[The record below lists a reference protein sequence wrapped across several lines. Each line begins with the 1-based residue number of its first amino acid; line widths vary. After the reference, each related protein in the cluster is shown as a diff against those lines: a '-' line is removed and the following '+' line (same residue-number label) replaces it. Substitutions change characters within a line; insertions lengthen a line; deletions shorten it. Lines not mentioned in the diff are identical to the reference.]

1 MFSRSF
7 QKMGYAEG
15 VNAKVQILQW
25 LVLVLLVTM
34 VPFLLGTIPVK
45 YMNRFQRTPA
55 MMYLCGWFVSFSVFE
70 LVSVPFILLERSFTE
85 VVVVYSLAIL
95 ILLVVSAWTG
105 REIFVQFFSCRMW
118 WDDMAKA
125 SWWTRLGWLVVVI
138 LLVIQLIHAVLF
150 EYYDGD
156 DSYYVA
162 QAVMTNTFD
171 TMYLRDNYTGYIYPL
186 DIRHALSPTPVYIAW
201 MSRISGVHPTII
213 AHSVLSLVWI
223 LLMYCVYGQIGKR
236 LFAKEKEWCP
246 LFLIFI
252 EVWFLFGNISL
263 YTSETFAMTRTWQG
277 KGLMAG
283 VILPALLL
291 SLVYLA
297 DQKTRFGNWLLFTT
311 VILSAVFATSVAF
324 MLIPTIVGL
333 AAVLIGWQKRC
344 AKTVLLMGAGC
355 LPCIVLGF
363 CYLVLR

>member
-1 MFSRSF
+1 M
-7 QKMGYAEG
+7 
-15 VNAKVQILQW
+15 QILQW
-25 LVLVLLVTM
+25 LVLGLLVTV
-34 VPFLLGTIPVK
+34 VPFLLGAVPVK
-45 YMNRFQRTPA
+45 YMNSFQRTPA

-70 LVSVPFILLERSFTE
+70 LVSVPFILLERSFAE
-85 VVVVYSLAIL
+85 VVIIYSLAIL
-95 ILLVVSAWTG
+95 ILLVVSTWMG
-105 REIFVQFFSCRMW
+105 REIIWKFLSWRYWRESVVKM
-118 WDDMAKA
+118 
-125 SWWTRLGWLVVVI
+125 SWWTRFGWLIVAI
-138 LLVIQLIHAVLF
+138 LLVIQMIHAVVF

-201 MSRISGVHPTII
+201 MARLSGIHPTII
-213 AHSVLSLVWI
+213 SHSVLSVAWLV
-223 LLMYCVYGQIGKR
+223 LMYCVYGQIGKR
-236 LFAKEKEWCP
+236 LFAKNKEWRP
-246 LFLIFI
+246 LFLIFM

-283 VILPALLL
+283 VILPALIL
-291 SLVYLA
+291 SLFYLA
-297 DQKTRFGNWLLFTT
+297 DQKTRLGNWLLFMA

-324 MLIPTIVGL
+324 MLVPTIVGL
-333 AAVLIGWQKRC
+333 SAVLIGWQKKS

-355 LPCIVLGF
+355 LPCIIIAF
-363 CYLVLR
+363 CYLLLR

>member
-1 MFSRSF
+1 
-7 QKMGYAEG
+7 
-15 VNAKVQILQW
+15 V
-25 LVLVLLVTM
+25 
-34 VPFLLGTIPVK
+34 
-45 YMNRFQRTPA
+45 
-55 MMYLCGWFVSFSVFE
+55 
-70 LVSVPFILLERSFTE
+70 VSVWNGYQVIAQLWSWK
-85 VVVVYSLAIL
+85 S
-95 ILLVVSAWTG
+95 
-105 REIFVQFFSCRMW
+105 W
-118 WDDMAKA
+118 WKDVAKM
-125 SWWTRLGWLVVVI
+125 SWWTRLGWLVVAI
-138 LLVIQLIHAVLF
+138 LLVIQLIHAVVF

-213 AHSVLSLVWI
+213 AHSVLSLVW
-223 LLMYCVYGQIGKR
+223 LFLMYCVYGQIGKR

-263 YTSETFAMTRTWQG
+263 YTSETFVMTRTWQG

-363 CYLVLR
+363 CYLMLR